1 MLDNAPS
8 VVVFHL
14 KRFQNDG
21 SVVQKVD
28 KCASFSLEL
37 DLLPYSNHNNQTNNE
52 EMKYDL
58 YAVIVIVHAGFTSS
72 SGHYYS
78 FIRPA
83 PNDWYKFDDSE
94 MTIMK
99 YDIPLLDRNTRF
111 LLWPVKIRVVLTQMD
126 LDDALLGFDK
136 MPSSWMD
143 EDK

>member
-28 KCASFSLEL
+28 KRASFSLEL
-37 DLLPYSNHNNQTNNE
+37 DLLPHSNHDNQTNNE

-72 SGHYYS
+72 SGHYYG

-94 MTIMK
+94 
-99 YDIPLLDRNTRF
+99 
-111 LLWPVKIRVVLTQMD
+111 V
-126 LDDALLGFDK
+126 
-136 MPSSWMD
+136 SS
-143 EDK
+143 